1 MTSDHSLW
9 CQNRDFRLFSFSRS
23 SDDRDRYG
31 ELLVRSGHVFPVIL
45 PQEASQTVQKRLLEL
60 HFSDLP
66 SQASR
71 VSMPSSLKVAPF
83 FGGAKWVPGGRPL
96 GGGGGSNSQF
106 CSTIRNM
113 SVGRFQLALRAL
125 DLRAA
130 PCPRGLL
137 RPTGSVV
144 KATSWPLTPPCHGS
158 WLISAPARD
167 TAWCGAAERATKR
180 SGHSTGLL
188 SKGSGWPAGEG

>member
-1 MTSDHSLW
+1 MASGDPELTSDHSLW

-45 PQEASQTVQKRLLEL
+45 PQEASKTVQKWLLEL

-130 PCPRGLL
+130 PCPRGLV
-137 RPTGSVV
+137 RPSGSL
-144 KATSWPLTPPCHGS
+144 AGDPASRGLTPPCPRA
-158 WLISAPARD
+158 LEFARW
-167 TAWCGAAERATKR
+167 A
-180 SGHSTGLL
+180 L
-188 SKGSGWPAGEG
+188 PI